1 MLIYSLHLV
10 AWWHYQRYFENN
22 TEKPKTGQS
31 RCKIKFRIMPKYV
44 IEREIPGA
52 GKLTAD
58 QLKAISQTSCGVLS
72 NMGPQIQWVQSYVT
86 TDKIYCI
93 YNAPNEEMV
102 REHARQGGFP
112 ENSVSRVST
121 IIDPTTAE

>member
-1 MLIYSLHLV
+1 
-10 AWWHYQRYFENN
+10 
-22 TEKPKTGQS
+22 
-31 RCKIKFRIMPKYV
+31 MPKYV

-52 GKLTAD
+52 GKLTPE

-72 NMGPQIQWVQSYVT
+72 NLGPTIQWVHSYVT
-86 TDKIYCI
+86 DNKIYCV

-102 REHARQGGFP
+102 REHAKQGGFP
-112 ENSVSRVST
+112 ANSVSKVST